1 MEKERYEESELYRI
15 RHSSAHVMAQAVVE
29 MFPGEAK
36 VAIGPPIAEGFYYD
50 FDLPR
55 PLAPEDLEFI
65 EGRMREIIE
74 GDFEFEKQVVSA
86 DEAKEFFKDQPYKI
100 ELIEGLEAGGVDEYG
115 EPTQKHKSATFS
127 IIGRGKAQMGAG
139 HRLIKAVVEVRSKF
153 GAPALRIV

>member
-55 PLAPEDLEFI
+55 PPD
-65 EGRMREIIE
+65 
-74 GDFEFEKQVVSA
+74 
-86 DEAKEFFKDQPYKI
+86 P
-100 ELIEGLEAGGVDEYG
+100 GGSG
-115 EPTQKHKSATFS
+115 SH
-127 IIGRGKAQMGAG
+127 
-139 HRLIKAVVEVRSKF
+139 
-153 GAPALRIV
+153 